1 LASLGLWTLKSVELV
16 PDRTQ
21 DAFFGWNKKL
31 FKSAMNQTIIDW
43 DELTKEFIFLEKCFA
58 EGEGRYW
65 VF

>member
-1 LASLGLWTLKSVELV
+1 MVSLGLWTLKSVELV

-65 VF
+65 DY